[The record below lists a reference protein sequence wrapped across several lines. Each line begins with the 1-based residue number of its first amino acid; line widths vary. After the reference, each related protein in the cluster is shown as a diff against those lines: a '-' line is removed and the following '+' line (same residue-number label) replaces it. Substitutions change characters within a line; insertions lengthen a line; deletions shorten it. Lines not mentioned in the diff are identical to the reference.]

1 MDSKAFA
8 DEMAA
13 QVAEFCQQFKDQ
25 PPAYSYIPLTEDA
38 QRTKVMQ
45 ARLWNEVRAA
55 EVLGSWI
62 KTTPERDVKATMAES
77 AHEEFKHAALLEQV
91 LRDKG
96 VEPYDYEPLPAQ
108 AAMFNAFES
117 QTGTVERMAAFPL
130 AGEGVA
136 DFLIG
141 LSLEPG
147 TNLPEWVRSPYRAIH
162 EDEEG
167 HGSYPQEVLAKY
179 ASTPEQQAR
188 VRRAVAMSLVL
199 RKEFFASV
207 DRWVIEGKAW

>member
-1 MDSKAFA
+1 MDSTTFA
-8 DEMAA
+8 KEMAD
-13 QVAEFCQQFKDQ
+13 QVSEFCVQFAER

-38 QRTKVMQ
+38 QRTKIMQ

-62 KTTPERDVKATMAES
+62 KTTPERDVKAAMAES
-77 AHEEFKHAALLEQV
+77 AHEEFQHAALLEQV

-96 VEPYDYEPLPAQ
+96 VDPYAYEPVPAQ
-108 AAMFNAFES
+108 VAMFNAFES

-141 LSLEPG
+141 LSLESG
-147 TNLPEWVRSPYRAIH
+147 TVPEWVRGPYRRIH
-162 EDEEG
+162 DDEEG

-179 ASTPEQQAR
+179 ASTPDAQGR

-199 RKEFFASV
+199 RKEFFASL
-207 DRWVIEGKAW
+207 DRWVLEGKDW

>member
-1 MDSKAFA
+1 MDSNTFA
-8 DEMAA
+8 KEMAS
-13 QVAEFCQQFKDQ
+13 QVAAFCAPFAET
-25 PPAYSYIPLTEDA
+25 PPAYSYIPLIDDA
-38 QRTKVMQ
+38 QRAKVMQ
-45 ARLWNEVRAA
+45 ARLWNEIRAA

-62 KTTPERDVKATMAES
+62 KTTPERDVKAVMAES
-77 AHEEFKHAALLEQV
+77 AHEEFQHAALLEQV
-91 LRDKG
+91 LQDRG
-96 VEPYDYEPLPAQ
+96 VEPYAYAPLPAQ

-141 LSLEPG
+141 LALEAG
-147 TNLPEWVRSPYRAIH
+147 TVPEWVRKPYRAIH
-162 EDEEG
+162 DDEQG

-179 ASTPEQQAR
+179 ATTDESQAR

-199 RKEFFASV
+199 RKEYFASL
-207 DRWVIEGKAW
+207 DRWVIDGLDW

>member
-1 MDSKAFA
+1 MDSTTFA
-8 DEMAA
+8 KEMAA
-13 QVAEFCQQFKDQ
+13 QVAAFCKQFADQ
-25 PPAYSYIPLTEDA
+25 PPAYSYIPLTDDA
-38 QRTKVMQ
+38 QRTKIMQ

-55 EVLGSWI
+55 EVLGSWL
-62 KTTPERDVKATMAES
+62 KTTPERDVKAAMAES
-77 AHEEFKHAALLEQV
+77 AHEEFKHAALLEEV
-91 LRDKG
+91 LQDHG
-96 VEPYDYEPLPAQ
+96 VESYDYQPVPAQ

-117 QTGTVERMAAFPL
+117 QTGTVERMAAFSL

-141 LSLEPG
+141 LSLEA
-147 TNLPEWVRSPYRAIH
+147 TTAPEWVRSPYRAIH

-179 ASTPEQQAR
+179 ASVPESQAR

-199 RKEFFASV
+199 RKEFFASL
-207 DRWVIEGKAW
+207 DRWVLQGKDW